1 MQQLLTQLLMLARV
15 ENLTELGDA
24 GPLHLA
30 EVAEQAL
37 REASEHAG
45 ARSSCSRSTTT
56 AMTWSAA
63 VTRLLAFSSQN
74 LLDNALRYAPEQGQV
89 MVRVA
94 GHAERVS
101 LEVNDDGAGFATNDT
116 ARLAERFHRP
126 EGSVGE
132 GSGLGLSIAHAIAGL
147 HRGELEFGRSELGG
161 ARVSFSLPR

>member
-1 MQQLLTQLLMLARV
+1 
-15 ENLTELGDA
+15 
-24 GPLHLA
+24 
-30 EVAEQAL
+30 
-37 REASEHAG
+37 
-45 ARSSCSRSTTT
+45 
-56 AMTWSAA
+56 
-63 VTRLLAFSSQN
+63 

-101 LEVNDDGAGFATNDT
+101 LEVNDDGAGFATSDT
-116 ARLAERFHRP
+116 ARLTERFHRP